1 METSR
6 LSIKGQIV
14 IPRGLRSRRRW
25 DPGTELVFEETEA
38 GVLIRERKPFPPT
51 RLEEGLG
58 CTGYSGPA
66 RSDEEIAAALQ
77 AAGRAEREAGGR
89 R

>member
-6 LSIKGQIV
+6 LSMKGQIV
-14 IPRGLRSRRRW
+14 IPRGLRARRHW
-25 DPGTELVFEETEA
+25 DPGIELVFEETEA
-38 GVLIRERKPFPPT
+38 GVLLRERKPFPPT
-51 RLEEGLG
+51 RVEEGLG

-66 RSDEEIAAALQ
+66 RSDAEIDAALLD
-77 AAGRAEREAGGR
+77 AARAERDAGGR